1 MSPEDGLR
9 FASRA
14 LTGHRTRSLL
24 MLLAMAIGVASVVL
38 LTALGEGARRYV
50 NQQFSAL
57 GSNLLILLP
66 GRNETTGGAPPML
79 GSVPRELSLDD
90 ALALLRL
97 PGVKAVA
104 PITLGSAPVSAGR
117 LSRDVLI
124 SGSTASMLPVR
135 QLSMRSGR
143 FLPAGDPRRASALA
157 VLGAKTAAEL
167 FPNRNPIG
175 QTLRIDEWRFRVIG
189 VLDDVGEAFGMNTSD
204 VVIVPVVAAQ
214 ALFDVEGLFRV
225 LVEVRQREAI
235 PRVRQRVIELLK
247 LRHDGEDDVTVIAQ
261 DSMLAT
267 FDDVLRALTLG
278 IAGIAAISL
287 AVAGILTMNVML
299 VAVSQRTGEIGLLKA
314 LGAPQRQIL
323 ALFVTEAALLSLA
336 GALAGLAL
344 AQGLIAL
351 AAQIW
356 PDFPIGAPGWAPI
369 AACGT
374 AMFVGTLFGLLPARR
389 AARLDPVAALAGR

>member
-9 FASRA
+9 FSAHA
-14 LTGHRTRSLL
+14 LTGHRARSLL

-50 NQQFSAL
+50 NQQFSSL

-66 GRNETTGGAPPML
+66 GRTETTGGAPPLL
-79 GSVPRELSLDD
+79 GSVPRELTLDD
-90 ALALLRL
+90 ALALRRI

-104 PITLGSAPVSAGR
+104 PITVGSAPVSSGR

-124 SGSTASMLPVR
+124 FGSTADMLPVR
-135 QLSMRSGR
+135 QLAMRSGQ
-143 FLPAGDPRRASALA
+143 FLPDGDPRRAAAVA
-157 VLGAKTAAEL
+157 VLGAQTAAEL
-167 FPNRNPIG
+167 FPNQNAVG
-175 QTLRIDEWRFRVIG
+175 QTLRINDWRYRVIG
-189 VLDDVGEAFGMNTSD
+189 VLDDVGESFGMNTSD
-204 VVIVPVVAAQ
+204 VVIVPVAAAQ

-225 LVEVRQREAI
+225 LVEVHQREAI
-235 PRVRQRVIELLK
+235 PRVQKRATALLK

-261 DSMLAT
+261 DAMLAT
-267 FDDVLRALTLG
+267 FDNVLRALTLG
-278 IAGIAAISL
+278 VAGIAAISL

-299 VAVSQRTGEIGLLKA
+299 VAVSQRTSEIGLLKA

-323 ALFVTEAALLSLA
+323 TLFVTEAALLSLA

-351 AAQIW
+351 AAHLW
-356 PDFPIGAPGWAPI
+356 PDFPIGAPTWALF

-374 AMFVGTLFGLLPARR
+374 ALLVGVLFGLLPARR